1 MANILVIRFSALGD
15 IAMTVPVISEMAR
28 QYPEHN
34 ITMLSRGFVA
44 PLFNGLAPNIS
55 FRGVDLKADKYKGIG
70 GIYRLYK
77 ELKTDKYDYIIDL
90 HDVLRTKILRTFF
103 RLNGAKVS
111 SIDKERA
118 KRNRYIKTKDKSH
131 RLSTSFEKYTLA
143 FNRAGFTFNNGFIS
157 IFGNSTPNL
166 SEIESFTSNLKGNRW
181 IGIAPFTTHRG
192 KEYPTALT
200 EQVVKAMSSLHD
212 VSVLL
217 FGAGK
222 REKEILESW
231 ENKYENVYSVAGK
244 LDMKK
249 ELILM
254 SRLKVMVSMDSANM
268 HLASLVATPVISIWG
283 ATHPGCGFMGWNQS
297 EGNAIQLDLPCRPC
311 SVFGKKECIYKDYRC
326 LDRIRPEVISDKIKK
341 FL

>member
-118 KRNRYIKTKDKSH
+118 KRNRYIKTKDKLH

-157 IFGNSTPNL
+157 IFGNSTP
-166 SEIESFTSNLKGNRW
+166 S
-181 IGIAPFTTHRG
+181 
-192 KEYPTALT
+192 
-200 EQVVKAMSSLHD
+200 
-212 VSVLL
+212 
-217 FGAGK
+217 
-222 REKEILESW
+222 
-231 ENKYENVYSVAGK
+231 
-244 LDMKK
+244 KK
-249 ELILM
+249 
-254 SRLKVMVSMDSANM
+254 
-268 HLASLVATPVISIWG
+268 
-283 ATHPGCGFMGWNQS
+283 
-297 EGNAIQLDLPCRPC
+297 
-311 SVFGKKECIYKDYRC
+311 
-326 LDRIRPEVISDKIKK
+326 KK
-341 FL
+341 FAEVSFPVKSPIISPIVPVLYTAPANTPDLLPMKFPLREEISPKFKTPPPEK

>member
-15 IAMTVPVISEMAR
+15 IAMTIPVISEMAR

-34 ITMLSRGFVA
+34 ITVLSRNFVA
-44 PLFNGLAPNIS
+44 SLFSGLAPNIS
-55 FRGVDLKADKYKGIG
+55 FCGVDLKADKYKGIG

-77 ELKTDKYDYIIDL
+77 ELKENRYDYIIDL

-103 RLNGAKVS
+103 RLAGAKVS
-111 SIDKERA
+111 SIDKERV
-118 KRNRYIKTKDKSH
+118 KRNIYIKTKDRSH

-143 FNRAGFTFNNGFIS
+143 FNRAGFTFRNSFNS
-157 IFGNSTPNL
+157 IFDNSTPNFH
-166 SEIESFTSNLKGNRW
+166 EIESFTSSLKGSRW

-200 EQVVKAMSSLHD
+200 EQVVKDISALHD

-222 REKEILESW
+222 REKEILEEW
-231 ENKYENVYSVAGK
+231 ERKYENAYSVAGK

-268 HLASLVATPVISIWG
+268 HLASLVATPVISVWG
-283 ATHPGCGFMGWNQS
+283 ATHPDCGFMGWNQS
-297 EGNAIQLDLPCRPC
+297 EDNAVQLELPCRPC
-311 SVFGKKECIYKDYRC
+311 SIFGKKECIYKDYRC
-326 LDRIRPEVISDKIKK
+326 LERIQPKVISDKIKK